1 MGEFLY
7 RNGID
12 FTAPGFLRIATAP
25 GLPAGEPTAPGGQVS
40 AGRPLAMFSGGKDSL
55 ALTHALKDGPVDFF
69 LYNPTQSQR
78 ALARSLADGG
88 RITEVHQSVLPELLA
103 MNDSGEF
110 LNGHTPYSAYLALAA
125 TLTGYLRGN
134 DMIVAGNSRSDDEPN
149 VSQYLGR
156 PEAGH
161 YLLPPHQAAW
171 IPTALR
177 HKTTLNAGAQT
188 LAVLFE
194 PGLVPMG
201 KDRVRI
207 IAVSALL
214 REMMLYSARW
224 PISRTESGAEADS
237 FFQALGYVVADALDD
252 EMPLNLP
259 VPADPVVAAATD
271 YTRAHLD
278 RVTVSDVTRAVG
290 VSERTLRRIFHAHLG
305 MSWRSYLLRARV
317 LRSMAMLVQPDRT
330 VLEVSIAVGFDDA
343 GAFARSFARH
353 CGETPSAYKRRVGC

>member
-1 MGEFLY
+1 MTVPA
-7 RNGID
+7 D
-12 FTAPGFLRIATAP
+12 SAKDQVQTATTGLVDLRENNRW
-25 GLPAGEPTAPGGQVS
+25 AGGS
-40 AGRPLAMFSGGKDSL
+40 HM
-55 ALTHALKDGPVDFF
+55 
-69 LYNPTQSQR
+69 Y
-78 ALARSLADGG
+78 DGG
-88 RITEVHQSVLPELLA
+88 EQLVTGWHFHDVHEIEYACRGVVEVE
-103 MNDSGEF
+103 
-110 LNGHTPYSAYLALAA
+110 T
-125 TLTGYLRGN
+125 
-134 DMIVAGNSRSDDEPN
+134 
-149 VSQYLGR
+149 
-156 PEAGH
+156 EAGH

-171 IPTALR
+171 IPAALH
-177 HKTTLNAGAQT
+177 HKTTLHAGVQT

-201 KDRVRI
+201 GDRVRI
-207 IAVSALL
+207 MAVPALL

-259 VPADPVVAAATD
+259 VPADPVVTAATD

-278 RVTVSDVTRAVG
+278 RITVSDVTRAVG

-317 LRSMAMLVQPDRT
+317 LRSMAMLAQPDRT

-353 CGETPSAYKRRVGC
+353 CGETPSAYKRRISGAP